1 MAEILLV
8 ISVVCGFL
16 LGICSGLTPG
26 LHTNN
31 FAALMLALSSTFLS
45 LGLDPF
51 DLAAAILAAS
61 VAHTFLDIVPSV
73 FIGAPDADTALAVLP
88 GHGMMLEG
96 RGIEAVR
103 LSALGSASS
112 ILVALVLIIPLS
124 FLFRSV
130 YDPFMNHIGLILLS
144 IAAVMILTERGRV
157 IEGQG
162 SLVAIKYKLFAL
174 VLFLTSGLLG
184 VFAFGHQDLAQSPLA
199 LQPEVLLPLLGGLFG
214 ASMLLLS
221 LASQAKVPD
230 QRETEFDLQART
242 IARSAFLGGLAG
254 SVVAWVPGVTP
265 AVATVVTRLGSEG
278 SDKEFLISISG
289 VNTANS
295 LSALVALLVV
305 GRPRSGA
312 AVAIEELV
320 DLDGRSLL
328 VMVTIILLVSILSYF
343 ATLQAGRAAAKVVRD
358 LNYRRLCLFVLLF
371 LTAMTFGFTGPFGL
385 FLFFVST
392 VVGLV
397 APFAG
402 IRRTHAMG
410 VLMVPL
416 LAYYL

>member
-1 MAEILLV
+1 M
-8 ISVVCGFL
+8 
-16 LGICSGLTPG
+16 
-26 LHTNN
+26 
-31 FAALMLALSSTFLS
+31 
-45 LGLDPF
+45 
-51 DLAAAILAAS
+51 
-61 VAHTFLDIVPSV
+61 
-73 FIGAPDADTALAVLP
+73 
-88 GHGMMLEG
+88 
-96 RGIEAVR
+96 
-103 LSALGSASS
+103 
-112 ILVALVLIIPLS
+112 
-124 FLFRSV
+124 
-130 YDPFMNHIGLILLS
+130 
-144 IAAVMILTERGRV
+144 
-157 IEGQG
+157 
-162 SLVAIKYKLFAL
+162 
-174 VLFLTSGLLG
+174 
-184 VFAFGHQDLAQSPLA
+184 
-199 LQPEVLLPLLGGLFG
+199 
-214 ASMLLLS
+214 
-221 LASQAKVPD
+221 
-230 QRETEFDLQART
+230 
-242 IARSAFLGGLAG
+242 
-254 SVVAWVPGVTP
+254 AWVPGVTP

-295 LSALVALLVV
+295 LFTLVALLVV

>member
-1 MAEILLV
+1 MVDSLLA
-8 ISVVCGFL
+8 ISVMGGVF
-16 LGICSGLTPG
+16 LGICSGLAPG

-31 FAALMLALSSTFLS
+31 FAALLLALSPAFLD
-45 LGLDPF
+45 LGLCPF

-61 VAHTFLDIVPSV
+61 IAHTFLDIVPSI
-73 FIGAPDADTALAVLP
+73 FIGAPDAETALAVLP
-88 GHGMMLEG
+88 GHEMMLDG

-112 ILVALVLIIPLS
+112 VIVALVLIVPLS
-124 FLFRSV
+124 LLFSSF
-130 YDPFMNHIGLILLS
+130 YDPFMSHIGLILLS
-144 IAAVMILTERGRV
+144 IAAIMILTERGRV

-162 SLVAIKYKLFAL
+162 SLVHLKYKFFAL
-174 VLFLTSGLLG
+174 ALFLTSGYLG
-184 VFAFGHQDLAQSPLA
+184 LFAFGHQDLALSPLGF
-199 LQPEVLLPLLGGLFG
+199 QTEVLLPLLSGLFG
-214 ASMLLLS
+214 ASMLLIS
-221 LASQAKVPD
+221 LASKAEIPA
-230 QRETEFDLQART
+230 QRETEFDLPART
-242 IARSAFLGGLAG
+242 IARSAFLGGVAG

-278 SDKEFLISISG
+278 SDREFLVSVSG

-295 LSALVALLVV
+295 LFTLVALLVV

-320 DLDGRSLL
+320 DLDGRLLL
-328 VMVTIILLVSILSYF
+328 VMVTIVLGASILSYF
-343 ATLQAGRAAAKVVRD
+343 ATLRAGRFAAKVVRN
-358 LNYRRLCLFVLLF
+358 LNYRRLCIATLAF

-385 FLFFVST
+385 FLYFVST

-402 IRRTHAMG
+402 IRKTHAMG
-410 VLMVPL
+410 VLMLPL
-416 LAYYL
+416 LAIYL